1 MSSGV
6 QRPTEH
12 RDPLA
17 HPDQPTAHVAV
28 VGEPGIRPP
37 SAAAIVHDLDDQCRR
52 LVAEGDLRA
61 PLRRM
66 LQRVR
71 ERLLDDPIGGE
82 LQAGVQLAWL
92 AALYA
97 IFGRGFSL
105 DGAGIA
111 YVIGAAA
118 IELLKSVLWVL
129 IIVVIVQAVLSWV
142 APDGPLAGLLNALTF
157 PFLRPLRRV
166 IPPIGGSLDLT
177 PLVLIVILQLILMLP
192 VRWLEQ
198 ALAMTLR

>member
-1 MSSGV
+1 MIEPALKLIV
-6 QRPTEH
+6 
-12 RDPLA
+12 D
-17 HPDQPTAHVAV
+17 VAFGLV
-28 VGEPGIRPP
+28 VYALIARF
-37 SAAAIVHDLDDQCRR
+37 LMQ
-52 LVAEGDLRA
+52 LLRA
-61 PLRRM
+61 PFRNPIGQAVIALTDWIVKPLRR
-66 LQRVR
+66 
-71 ERLLDDPIGGE
+71 LLPGFRGIDWAS
-82 LQAGVQLAWL
+82 LLAAFLFQLAWL

>member
-1 MSSGV
+1 MIEPALKLIV
-6 QRPTEH
+6 
-12 RDPLA
+12 D
-17 HPDQPTAHVAV
+17 VAFGLV
-28 VGEPGIRPP
+28 VYALIARF
-37 SAAAIVHDLDDQCRR
+37 LMQ
-52 LVAEGDLRA
+52 LLRA
-61 PLRRM
+61 PFRNPIGQAVIALTDWIVKPLRR
-66 LQRVR
+66 
-71 ERLLDDPIGGE
+71 LLPGFRGIDWASLI
-82 LQAGVQLAWL
+82 AAFVFQLAWL